1 MRASFSARE
10 RRLIRASSRLAS
22 TALGSWITAAS
33 SIGARERV
41 YFAPLPARWAAS
53 RRGTSVVQP
62 QYSVR
67 RGPHH
72 SRYT

>member
-1 MRASFSARE
+1 MSASFSARE

-22 TALGSWITAAS
+22 AAPGIAITAAS
-33 SIGARERV
+33 SIGGLERV

-62 QYSVR
+62 Q
-67 RGPHH
+67 
-72 SRYT
+72 